1 MRLVFLALTMLILL
15 APMLTCAQIVHVTE
29 AAKKYRIYVISAY
42 DGYIFSPVTSLM
54 TVEKAFIDTLK
65 KGGPISPEL
74 MEIKYVRSINEYKT
88 LFEKPEPNIIVVNL
102 HGDLI
107 LEDGQVDRNLREK
120 DYKDISGAV
129 VQYGYVLLSFRWS
142 PASRA
147 FSSWFLGTAGVP
159 MIAQGVLYVTEV
171 TPTQLALGLAE
182 SLSERIPMKVNATAF
197 PGDLRPLYSYYENPR
212 ESLYG
217 AAIFPFGEGVLIH
230 VGLLVDDYTLGKI
243 AAMMLMDYLSKVN
256 GGVLVSVSAEHNSIT
271 STLRAKV
278 TVKNNNPSESLTV
291 SVMLEVLDERMRSVL
306 SDRVDSVLLRPGETK
321 EVVFDKT
328 FISLTPKDYV
338 VFAYT
343 KPSIGK
349 WASTTKVSAFS
360 TGITIGAVA
369 GVIIAMAALITV
381 RRIKGRKQ

>member
-1 MRLVFLALTMLILL
+1 MRLVFLVPIMLVLL
-15 APMLTCAQIVHVTE
+15 VSTLPCAQLVHVAE
-29 AAKKYRIYVISAY
+29 VARKYRIYVVSAY

-54 TVEKAFIDTLK
+54 TVEKAFTDALK

-74 MEIKYVRSINEYKT
+74 MEIKYVRSIEEYKV
-88 LFEKPEPNIIVVNL
+88 LFEKPEPNIIVINL
-102 HGDLI
+102 HGDLV

-120 DYKDISGAV
+120 DYRDISGAV

-159 MIAQGVLYVTEV
+159 MIAQGVLYVTAV
-171 TPTQLALGLAE
+171 TPTQLALSLAE
-182 SLSERIPMKVNATAF
+182 SFSESIPIKVNATAF
-197 PGDLRPLYSYYENPR
+197 PGDLRPLYSYYENSR
-212 ESLYG
+212 EGLYG

-243 AAMMLMDYLSKVN
+243 AAMILMDYLSKVYR
-256 GGVLVSVSAEHNSIT
+256 GVSVSVSAEHNSIT
-271 STLRAKV
+271 SALRAKV
-278 TVKNNNPSESLTV
+278 TVKNNNPSESLTL

-306 SDRVDSVLLRPGETK
+306 SDRVDSVLLRPGETR

-328 FISLTPKDYV
+328 LISLTPKDYV

-343 KPSIGK
+343 QPGIGK
-349 WASTTKVSAFS
+349 WASTTKISAFS

-369 GVIIAMAALITV
+369 GVITAMAALLIV
-381 RRIKGRKQ
+381 RRIKGRK